1 MIDFELSEEQRA
13 MQTLAREFA
22 EKEIKPIAAER
33 DRLPAAE
40 CFPMDMV
47 PKLSKIG
54 FRTLSLDKKYGGSGL
69 DSLTIAIIL
78 EELAV
83 GDIGISEIVALSGG
97 KFVQDIQWHG
107 TEEQCQN
114 FLVPFAK
121 DENFLIAT
129 SASEAD
135 LSSDRLSGYR
145 GPIGLKTTA
154 VLDGDEWVIN
164 GTKQWCSGGLVAKL
178 LRVVVMTDEG
188 QATILVPK
196 DTPGVTVGRVH
207 EKLGDRL
214 LPTCEMIYENVR
226 VPKENMIG
234 KPRKTVEPT
243 RRYARA
249 SNAYAAACA
258 LGVGR
263 AAYET
268 ALEYGKT
275 RIQGG
280 RRIIEHQAIGGM
292 LADMYA
298 HLQAGRLFYMKAA
311 WQADREE
318 YYDPKCHAMAKVFC
332 CEVAADV
339 ARKALEIHGGYG
351 ATKDFPLEKYVRDTV
366 TLLHSD
372 GTSQALTDRA
382 AVCLAEGW

>member
-40 CFPMDMV
+40 CFPMDIV

-54 FRTLSLDKKYGGSGL
+54 LRTLSLDKKYGGSGL
-69 DSLTIAIIL
+69 DPLTIAIML

-97 KFVQDIQWHG
+97 KFVEDIQENA
-107 TEEQCQN
+107 TEEQCQK
-114 FLVPFAK
+114 FLIPFAK
-121 DENFLIAT
+121 DENYLIAT
-129 SASEAD
+129 SATEPEVGSE
-135 LSSDRLSGYR
+135 RLSGYQ
-145 GPIGLKTTA
+145 GPIRVKTTA
-154 VLDGDEWVIN
+154 KLDGDEWVIN

-196 DTPGVTVGRVH
+196 DTPGVTVGHVH

-214 LPTCEMIYENVR
+214 LPTSEMMYENVR
-226 VPKENMIG
+226 VPRENIIG

-243 RRYARA
+243 RRYARS

-263 AAYET
+263 AAYEA
-268 ALEYGKT
+268 ALEYAKT
-275 RIQGG
+275 RIQCGKP
-280 RRIIEHQAIGGM
+280 IIEHQAVGGM

-298 HLQAGRLFYMKAA
+298 HLKAGRLFYMEAA
-311 WQADREE
+311 WRADRPE

-332 CEVAADV
+332 CEAAADI

-351 ATKDFPLEKYVRDTV
+351 ATKDFPLEKYVRDTIS
-366 TLLHSD
+366 LLHSD
-372 GTSQALTDRA
+372 GTSQALTDRT